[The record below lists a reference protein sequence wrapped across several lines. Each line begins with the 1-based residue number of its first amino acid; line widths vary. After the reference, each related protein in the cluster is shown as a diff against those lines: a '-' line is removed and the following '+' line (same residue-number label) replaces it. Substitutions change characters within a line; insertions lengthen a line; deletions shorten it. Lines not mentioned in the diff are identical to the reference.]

1 MVSIHSVLDMV
12 MLQGAVS
19 EITDWVYSLQFTPNL
34 KKERAGSCEAD
45 VCFGFRGSPSIGVP
59 YTTAGVSAV

>member
-19 EITDWVYSLQFTPNL
+19 EITDWVYSLQVTPNL
-34 KKERAGSCEAD
+34 KKERAGSYEAD

-59 YTTAGVSAV
+59 YTAAGVSAV